1 MTITYLHNVLFNF
14 RDDAPQ
20 AERERVVASI
30 ESQKDAD
37 GVESMKVYRNLSYD
51 PASKGYEWIVML
63 DFLDEDRAFAFRTS
77 ADHEAQVARD
87 FTPNHRGFIALN
99 VHQDFDRK
107 IAERRDSGFRHIE
120 MFNFKKHLGR
130 DVRRWV
136 LNAIESQGQVP
147 GVNRIVVGENVRP
160 KSESAP
166 LDWFVMMEFADR
178 DAYGRYSRS
187 ADHAGFRVGVLSPAQ
202 DDLVIVDVEI

>member
-14 RDDAPQ
+14 KDDVPQ

-37 GVESMKVYRNLSYD
+37 GIESMRVYRNLSYD
-51 PASKGYEWIVML
+51 PAGDGYEWIVML

-99 VHQDFDRK
+99 VHQAFDRK
-107 IAERRDSGFRHIE
+107 IAERIDSGFRHIE
-120 MFNFKKHLGR
+120 MFNFKKHLGQDDR
-130 DVRRWV
+130 QRV
-136 LNAIESQGQVP
+136 LTAIGSQGQRP

-178 DAYGRYSRS
+178 DAYGRFSGS
-187 ADHAGFRVGVLSPAQ
+187 ADYAQFRADVLCPAQ
-202 DDLVIVDVEI
+202 DDLIIVDVEL